1 MSYAISL
8 SQLLD
13 LVQDTLDAQFY
24 GQAFWVKCEVTDV
37 KRYDAKNWCF
47 CRLLEKKGGQVVAES
62 PGVFW
67 QQGYLHIRRFEQA
80 TGRKFENGI
89 EISALATVKF
99 HPKFGFKLEI
109 IEIDLSFALGQM
121 ELARQATINK
131 LLTGFPGKIR
141 QEGDLFIT
149 PNNQLELPGLIQ
161 RVALIAANQSDGQRD
176 FMQELTNNAHGY
188 QFRITGFYTAV
199 QGETAPAGMVKQ
211 FEQVA
216 AKAHLYDVVVL
227 VRGGGSQTDL
237 KPFDDFELAATIALF
252 PLPVLT
258 GIGHDRNTSIAD
270 LMARQYKVPTKVAAT
285 IVDHNHTA
293 ELELMNL
300 NNRMEDA
307 VSALLFEKNQQL
319 GRWEQQMQWILPNR
333 VALRRQRLQLW
344 QSSLMQ
350 MNKRIVDNR
359 TRKIAELQTRLDHS
373 AARFIKL
380 QREKLGM
387 QIRLVEQVDPKTIL
401 QKGFALIEQE
411 GKVITQ
417 LSQVDARKKLITQM
431 AQGQIESTIEKILY
445 NERANDI

>member
-67 QQGYLHIRRFEQA
+67 QQGYLHIRKFEQA

-131 LLTGFPGKIR
+131 LLTDFPGKIW
-141 QEGDLFIT
+141 QEGDFFIT
-149 PNNQLELPGLIQ
+149 PNNQLELPRIIQ
-161 RVALIAANQSDGQRD
+161 RVALIAANHSDGQRD
-176 FMQELTNNAHGY
+176 FIQELIQNAHGY
-188 QFRITGFYTAV
+188 PFRITGFYTAV
-199 QGETAPAGMVKQ
+199 QGETAPAGMIKQ

-216 AKAHLYDVVVL
+216 SKAHLFDVVVL

-237 KPFDDFELAATIALF
+237 KPFDDFGLAATIALF

-285 IVDHNHTA
+285 IVDHNHTVEM
-293 ELELMNL
+293 ELVNL
-300 NNRMEDA
+300 NNQMEDA
-307 VSALLFEKNQQL
+307 VTALLFEKNQQL
-319 GRWEQQMQWILPNR
+319 GRWEQQLQWILPNR
-333 VALRRQRLQLW
+333 VALRKQRLQFW
-344 QSSLMQ
+344 ENSLLQ
-350 MNKRIVDNR
+350 MNKRIINSR
-359 TRKIAELQTRLDHS
+359 TKKLMEIGERMDQS
-373 AARFIKL
+373 AARFIKIH
-380 QREKLGM
+380 REKLGM
-387 QIRLVEQVDPKTIL
+387 QTRLVEQVDPKTIL
-401 QKGFALIEQE
+401 QKGFAMVEQD
-411 GKVITQ
+411 GKILTDI
-417 LSQVDARKKLITQM
+417 SKVDAGKKLVTKM
-431 AQGQIESTIEKILY
+431 ALGHIESTIEKIQH
-445 NERANDI
+445 NEG